1 MSTMIGHLDSI
12 AEVCLADSAKLSD
25 GVLQR
30 FLRELFGRPAMDSLE
45 KLSLARCRGAGSKAM
60 PLLVG
65 LLVESNGLYK
75 LRNLDI
81 SGIRI
86 SSSTMTSLCRAV
98 HLHPAIR
105 SLHLQDTGL
114 GMHPTAAQCL
124 EELLNAP
131 SMEVLGLGWNCF
143 SEEALRALGDML
155 ASHKRLRELYMANC
169 DSCQRSEGKSS
180 THRFLEG
187 LYRNSSLKML
197 DISMNRLTHKSAL
210 IIEDSLAKHAKLQE
224 LYIGQN
230 PLGKHGLRCLL
241 RLLSLPSCGLRRL
254 EALGCQGAD
263 AQELSSFQAT
273 EPTGYHTLDLNLAH
287 GRSLLRLLYK
297 TCESL
302 RLDLKEAFQRA
313 SYVVSERQIPF
324 PHPSGKDGNGVYPV
338 PITGVFSFF
347 FCIDAARRRLAPTE
361 GLEGRFRGP
370 RPVGSIYLD
379 QHFALLRRKLTLKKV
394 VPLLSQFKSLKGRP
408 DEQKL
413 ILDALSADFALDYE
427 CLAMLCQESFNS
439 IDALCHLMPGVCRS
453 QMRLFLA
460 LTHLPR
466 LREYLK
472 VYKRCE
478 RLLLFNADCPT
489 GRYALNMSVPSD
501 YAVAEML
508 KMLDAWEASMA
519 KEAGLQDRSQ
529 YGNWSSV
536 RNCTYLNQ
544 SLLSLTDWT
553 AYLEARI

>member
-1 MSTMIGHLDSI
+1 MPLDTVAGPFLQPWQSQVRTECGQPEPEAEEDSATMHYIRVCRALGVVPTAAVLEMVRSRAIASGEFLMDDELLAMSTMIGHLDSI

-361 GLEGRFRGP
+361 GLEGR
-370 RPVGSIYLD
+370 
-379 QHFALLRRKLTLKKV
+379 
-394 VPLLSQFKSLKGRP
+394 
-408 DEQKL
+408 
-413 ILDALSADFALDYE
+413 
-427 CLAMLCQESFNS
+427 
-439 IDALCHLMPGVCRS
+439 
-453 QMRLFLA
+453 
-460 LTHLPR
+460 
-466 LREYLK
+466 
-472 VYKRCE
+472 
-478 RLLLFNADCPT
+478 
-489 GRYALNMSVPSD
+489 
-501 YAVAEML
+501 
-508 KMLDAWEASMA
+508 
-519 KEAGLQDRSQ
+519 QDPQ
-529 YGNWSSV
+529 
-536 RNCTYLNQ
+536 
-544 SLLSLTDWT
+544 
-553 AYLEARI
+553 